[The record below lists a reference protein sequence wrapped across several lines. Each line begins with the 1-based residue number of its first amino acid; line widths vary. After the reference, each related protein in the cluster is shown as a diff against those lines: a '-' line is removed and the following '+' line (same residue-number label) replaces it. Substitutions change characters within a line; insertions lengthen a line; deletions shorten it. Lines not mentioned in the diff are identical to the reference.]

1 MKVACRPG
9 KYFSVDEFLLADSG
23 YALKSFVVTPYRQ
36 PFAEICFSSARVKI
50 EHVNGI
56 LKGRWS
62 SLRGIRTQ
70 IKEVKDFQIV
80 NDHILV
86 CSILHNLMID
96 FNDECD
102 DAWIEEE
109 DEENDVGNDDNGEE
123 AKEERMA
130 RVAAQVDTLTGHSKR
145 IEVQN
150 VLLNWVY
157 NEM

>member
-1 MKVACRPG
+1 M
-9 KYFSVDEFLLADSG
+9 
-23 YALKSFVVTPYRQ
+23 
-36 PFAEICFSSARVKI
+36 
-50 EHVNGI
+50 
-56 LKGRWS
+56 
-62 SLRGIRTQ
+62 RGIRTQ

-86 CSILHNLMID
+86 CLILHNLMID

-109 DEENDVGNDDNGEE
+109 DEEDDVGNDDNDEE